1 MTARGSIIQSSG
13 SLDVSK
19 SKFSFCDL
27 AGKPENSFKF
37 FCSVAGFFFSKTI
50 VLIYS
55 SFEISVLGV
64 IFYRFSYFF
73 VSTKSGKSYLSD

>member
-1 MTARGSIIQSSG
+1 M
-13 SLDVSK
+13 L
-19 SKFSFCDL
+19 
-27 AGKPENSFKF
+27 
-37 FCSVAGFFFSKTI
+37 SVAFKPTLSDGVELYFSKTI

-64 IFYRFSYFF
+64 IFSLFYYFF